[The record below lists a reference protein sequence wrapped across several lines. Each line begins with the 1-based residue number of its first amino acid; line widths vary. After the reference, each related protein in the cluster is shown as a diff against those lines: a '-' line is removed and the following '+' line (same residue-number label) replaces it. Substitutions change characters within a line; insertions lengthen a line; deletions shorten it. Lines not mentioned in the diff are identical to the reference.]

1 MADSF
6 YAAWRA
12 NTLRLARRWDPR
24 GLLVNDEQAKDA
36 LAKLKSPR
44 DHGATALARA
54 QWTVDAAVHP
64 VLEQAV
70 PSAFRVCS
78 FLPVTSVLSL
88 AMISSKSPTAALL
101 YHWLYQSHSAA
112 TRYCNYADTSR
123 PLDGNRMMTAY
134 AASTAAAWG
143 VSVGVMALVS
153 RIPRMNA
160 IGLIVPHTAV
170 ACAGAVSTV
179 MNAERELEDGV
190 PVLDAAGNEV
200 GVSREAAKATIA
212 KAVLLHSVV
221 VPSCALLLP
230 VVAMRA
236 YVVPRLLRSAPNALW
251 PVAAGLVVGCSCVI
265 TPVVAATI
273 SPEVT
278 IDPQQLEPEL
288 AEKILRGTAGDGA
301 PVHLRSSRELY

>member
-1 MADSF
+1 M
-6 YAAWRA
+6 
-12 NTLRLARRWDPR
+12 RR
-24 GLLVNDEQAKDA
+24 
-36 LAKLKSPR
+36 
-44 DHGATALARA
+44 
-54 QWTVDAAVHP
+54 
-64 VLEQAV
+64 
-70 PSAFRVCS
+70 
-78 FLPVTSVLSL
+78 
-88 AMISSKSPTAALL
+88 
-101 YHWLYQSHSAA
+101 
-112 TRYCNYADTSR
+112 
-123 PLDGNRMMTAY
+123 
-134 AASTAAAWG
+134 
-143 VSVGVMALVS
+143 
-153 RIPRMNA
+153 
-160 IGLIVPHTAV
+160 
-170 ACAGAVSTV
+170 
-179 MNAERELEDGV
+179 RELEDGV
-190 PVLDAAGNEV
+190 AVLDAAGKEV